1 MEVETETTTTTTE
14 QINVTEILR
23 NAKYIN
29 KSSASK
35 DVKYTNRALKNFTSL
50 RHKLTKDDLATSRS
64 RIIPQAGAYP
74 AIDAL
79 FPVTSSATSS
89 GSPVSGAVA
98 YLHLLVGVWLIDSQ
112 RPGEAYSLLLDVG
125 NQVIKQVDNSSIDPL
140 ISKIFY
146 FCSLSHE
153 KVINDAKKNSGE
165 KKSDDVTDDVMS
177 KHENEEI
184 NFRNKMFAAYNFS
197 GLRRLCEAK
206 FTLLNILLRSYIQSS
221 LYEQADLLIS
231 KAGRYADSDASL
243 GLSIATLPSSQ
254 YARYFYY
261 LGRIRSVQLDYAGA
275 YDALQDA
282 LRKAPECAT
291 SASGFKVAV
300 TKLLCIV
307 QLLMGEIPERSTFA
321 QKGMRG
327 ALRPYLL
334 LAQAVRSGSVRGFLD
349 VVGAHEEA
357 FRRDGTLA
365 LVGRL
370 RHNVIKAGLRK
381 ICSAYSRISLK
392 DVAERLHIVPVEDCE
407 FIVAKAIRDGAID
420 ATIDH
425 EGGWLASRE
434 TVDVYATKEPRN
446 AYDKRIRFC
455 FQVQSLARNSM
466 VFAAGAHKPKP
477 LQSKKRGK
485 SVDEKEDEE
494 KGKDEEYGDFF
505 DDDDYFD
512 DDDDGD
518 YEY

>member
-1 MEVETETTTTTTE
+1 MEVETITTTE
-14 QINVTEILR
+14 PETTKTTEQNNVAEILK
-23 NAKYIN
+23 NAKYVN

-35 DVKYTNRALKNFTSL
+35 DIKYTNRALKSFTSL
-50 RHKLTKDDLATSRS
+50 RHKLTKNDLAAARA

-89 GSPVSGAVA
+89 SATTTTTTISGAVA
-98 YLHLLVGVWLIDSQ
+98 YLHLLIGVWLIDSQ
-112 RPGEAYSLLLDVG
+112 RAPEAYTLLQGVG
-125 NQVIKQVDNSSIDPL
+125 AQVIKQVDNSPIDPL

-146 FCSLSHE
+146 FGSLAHE
-153 KVINDAKKNSGE
+153 KSKKIPAAE
-165 KKSDDVTDDVMS
+165 KSDDVINCNTNDVI
-177 KHENEEI
+177 NEEEEVK
-184 NFRNKMFAAYNFS
+184 FRNAMFSAYTYA
-197 GLRRLCEAK
+197 GLRRLSEVR
-206 FTLLNILLRSYIQSS
+206 FTLLNVLLRSYIQGA
-221 LYEQADLLIS
+221 LYEQADLLVS
-231 KAGRYADSDASL
+231 KAGRYGDADADASL
-243 GLSIATLPSSQ
+243 GLSIATLPSAQ

-275 YDALQDA
+275 HDALQDA
-282 LRKAPECAT
+282 LRKAPEGPG
-291 SASGFKVAV
+291 SAPGFKVAV

-307 QLLMGEIPERSTFA
+307 QLLMGEIPERATFA
-321 QKGMRG
+321 QKGMRA

-334 LAQAVRSGSVRGFLD
+334 LAQAVRDGSVRGFLD
-349 VVGAHEEA
+349 VVAAHEAA

-365 LVGRL
+365 LVARL

-381 ICSAYSRISLK
+381 ICSAYSRISLG
-392 DVAERLHIVPVEDCE
+392 DVAQRLHIVPEEDCE

-455 FQVQSLARNSM
+455 FQMQSLARNSM
-466 VFAAGAHKPKP
+466 VFAADAHRPKP
-477 LQSKKRGK
+477 LQCKKANAAD
-485 SVDEKEDEE
+485 DEKTL
-494 KGKDEEYGDFF
+494 
-505 DDDDYFD
+505 DDDDFVD
-512 DDDDGD
+512 DYDDGD
-518 YEY
+518 DYEF